1 MATVAVTKLVCLA
14 SKKWSKNIIGL
25 ENATN
30 AANRTSIKFSIN
42 HEDFPEQPLI
52 PEANGITTESSPRDD
67 AADRGRF
74 YRGSRI
80 IATYYEVP
88 RYDLGED

>member
-1 MATVAVTKLVCLA
+1 MATVAVTTLVCLA

-30 AANRTSIKFSIN
+30 AANRISIN

-52 PEANGITTESSPRDD
+52 PEANGITKESSPSDD
-67 AADRGRF
+67 VAVTGRF

-80 IATYYEVP
+80 IVTYYEVP